1 MRSML
6 GVIRSEVTKIVT
18 LRSLLGFYGGLL
30 LLYLVIQLASLNL
43 FLEAVQNIDSRGFIE
58 IFVGQQVPAVQ
69 EMTEQLVAAMFTP
82 VPLIPVAGAIIAG
95 SEFWAGQIGV
105 SVTATPS
112 RVRLILG
119 KAVATALVTAFMCVV
134 LALATTAV
142 MYPVVK
148 SWNPAILVSGDVLG
162 GYLRV
167 TVVAVC
173 TTLVALGIALMTRRA
188 LVAALVMALLL
199 GVTITQLLARVAPAV
214 DAASPISAA
223 RNLLF
228 AGARDVFPP
237 LTSGPGTAVLVLL
250 AWAVAAMAG
259 SIVLSVHRDAR

>member
-1 MRSML
+1 ML
-6 GVIRSEVTKIVT
+6 SVVRSEVTKIVT
-18 LRSLLGFYGGLL
+18 LRSLLSFYGGLL
-30 LLYLVIQLASLNL
+30 LLYLVIQVASLSL
-43 FLEAVQNIDSRGFIE
+43 FVDAVRNIDSRGLIE

-105 SVTATPS
+105 SVAATPS

-119 KAVATALVTAFMCVV
+119 KAIATGLVTALMCVV

-142 MYPVVK
+142 MYPVVR
-148 SWNPAILVSGDVLG
+148 SWNPAILVSGDVIG

-173 TTLVALGIALMTRRA
+173 TTLVALGIVLMTRRT
-188 LVAALVMALLL
+188 LIGALVMALLL
-199 GVTITQLLARVAPAV
+199 GVTITQILARVAPAV

-228 AGARDVFPP
+228 YGARDVVPP
-237 LTSGPGTAVLVLL
+237 LTSGPDTAVFVLV
-250 AWAVAAMAG
+250 AWAAVAVAG
-259 SIVLSVHRDAR
+259 SMVLSMYRDAR